1 MGGMKPR
8 YASALAVFLSLGLA
22 SGPAAAASPGPP
34 DTPAGRRIQA
44 LLAAFEAGT
53 PAAIE
58 AFVTGNFA
66 AGALQETPVSQRA
79 QRLGGMAQETGPL
92 EFQNVLRRTPEEVV
106 FRARSK
112 KTGGWLEI
120 GMRLEP
126 GEPYGI
132 RGLRFDDV
140 PDPAAS
146 HEGRKASDADTAA
159 AADAHLKKLA
169 AGGEFSGVVL
179 MAKDGRPFFHEAYGT
194 ADRSLSVP
202 NRRDTKFNLG
212 SINKTFTQVAIAQLA
227 EKGRLSL
234 SDTIRKHLPD
244 YAGAGA
250 DKITIEQLLTMRSGM
265 GDFFGPKYDAT
276 TKDRIRTLADY
287 VSLFVNEP
295 LQFEP
300 GTSRSYSNAGYIVL
314 GLIIEKLSG
323 ESYYDYVRR
332 HIYAPAGMTSTD
344 AYTPDAVVPNR
355 AVGYTARDENE
366 KPLTEPTTNIYTL
379 PGRGSS
385 AGGGYSTAEDL
396 LRFDAAMRSGKLL
409 SPEWTAWY
417 FTGRVPAA
425 GAAPRKPAGGKGVAG
440 GAPGINAALEMD
452 LDTGY
457 TVVVLANQDPPAA
470 EKVSR
475 TLRQWLGLD

>member
-1 MGGMKPR
+1 MKPR
-8 YASALAVFLSLGLA
+8 YASALAVFLCLGLA
-22 SGPAAAASPGPP
+22 SLVHSASPGPP

-44 LLAAFEAGT
+44 LLTAFEAGT

-66 AGALQETPVSQRA
+66 SGALQEMPASQRA
-79 QRLGGMAQETGPL
+79 QRLGSMAQETGPL
-92 EFQNVLRRTPEEVV
+92 EFQNVVRRTPEEVV

-120 GMRLEP
+120 GIRLEP
-126 GEPYGI
+126 AEPYGI
-132 RGLRFDDV
+132 RGLRFEDV
-140 PDPAAS
+140 EDPAAARES
-146 HEGRKASDADTAA
+146 RRGSDAETAA

-169 AGGEFSGVVL
+169 GSGEFSGVVL
-179 MAKDGRPFFHEAYGT
+179 LAKDGKPFFHEAYGM
-194 ADRSLSVP
+194 ADRALSVP

-265 GDFFGPKYDAT
+265 GDFFGAKYDAT
-276 TKDRIRTLADY
+276 PKDRIRTLADY
-287 VSLFVNEP
+287 VPLFVNEP
-295 LQFEP
+295 LLFEP
-300 GTSRSYSNAGYIVL
+300 GAGRSYSNAGYIVL

-323 ESYYDYVRR
+323 ESYDGYVRL
-332 HIYAPAGMTSTD
+332 HITAPAGMTSTD
-344 AYTPDAVVPNR
+344 AYTPDAVVVNR

-366 KPLTEPTTNIYTL
+366 KPLPEPTTNIYSL

-396 LRFDAAMRSGKLL
+396 LRFDAAMRAGKLL
-409 SPEWTAWY
+409 SPAWTAWY
-417 FTGRVPAA
+417 FTGRVPSP
-425 GAAPRKPAGGKGVAG
+425 GGTPGKPGGGKGVAG
-440 GAPGINAALEMD
+440 GAPGINAVLEMD

-457 TVVVLANQDPPAA
+457 TVVVLANLDPPAA
-470 EKVSR
+470 EKVGR